1 VTQLGPHLTS
11 HSTSHFTPYFTL
23 YSRSYC
29 HLCEDMLAALRAF
42 MACTGLPWRVDV
54 VDVDADPQ
62 LTDIFDERV
71 PVLFAGVAKLDG
83 AGESAGSAGKVG
95 EAGEAGPAGQEICHY
110 FLDEAAL
117 QRYLAQHRG

>member
-1 VTQLGPHLTS
+1 MTPQGPH
-11 HSTSHFTPYFTL
+11 FTL

-42 MACTGLPWRVDV
+42 MARTGLPWTVDV

-62 LTDIFDERV
+62 LTDMFDELV
-71 PVLFAGVAKLDG
+71 PVLYAGVADRTGLEP
-83 AGESAGSAGKVG
+83 ATGSAGQ
-95 EAGEAGPAGQEICHY
+95 AGGPAGQEICHY

-117 QRYLAQHRG
+117 QRYLAQYRG

>member
-1 VTQLGPHLTS
+1 MTQQGPHRTS
-11 HSTSHFTPYFTL
+11 HFTL

-42 MACTGLPWRVDV
+42 MARTGLPWRVDV

-71 PVLFAGVAKLDG
+71 PVLFAGVAERDG
-83 AGESAGSAGKVG
+83 AEESAGSAGKVG

-117 QRYLAQHRG
+117 QRYLAQHHG